1 MGSPIIC
8 NLNFS
13 QQCVKLST
21 HCDCHVCALVLFQ
34 NINVFDI
41 LVKQFQEH
49 AQSRPLQL
57 VHGTVTRYMVPLDEL
72 EKRFI
77 QEMMAAQ
84 KQDGHGSADGEAD
97 GNDNESVAQPAEKV
111 NGVQDDEENLEEM
124 DLGKEESE
132 RRGDKP
138 DTPHESEVDNDKED
152 NAKEA
157 NEDDEQQQEETNAEK
172 GPEKEDTA
180 GEKTVDSIDL
190 SRQGAEGE
198 SDEDCEIKGLKDDE
212 PEQEEETDT
221 EREDKTRS
229 EDNNDSPLKT
239 NELQSDPEDEIDNE
253 S

>member
-1 MGSPIIC
+1 MLNCPLIVTVTSAHWCCFRTSTCSTFWSSSSRSMRSP
-8 NLNFS
+8 
-13 QQCVKLST
+13 
-21 HCDCHVCALVLFQ
+21 
-34 NINVFDI
+34 
-41 LVKQFQEH
+41 
-49 AQSRPLQL
+49 RPLQL

-97 GNDNESVAQPAEKV
+97 GNDNESVAQPPEKV

-124 DLGKEESE
+124 DLGKEEPE

-190 SRQGAEGE
+190 SRQGAEGG
-198 SDEDCEIKGLKDDE
+198 KA
-212 PEQEEETDT
+212 T
-221 EREDKTRS
+221 KTV
-229 EDNNDSPLKT
+229 K
-239 NELQSDPEDEIDNE
+239 
-253 S
+253 

>member
-1 MGSPIIC
+1 M
-8 NLNFS
+8 LN
-13 QQCVKLST
+13 LST
-21 HCDCHVCALVLFQ
+21 HCEWCVCALVLFQ

-57 VHGTVTRYMVPLDEL
+57 VHGTITRYMVPLDEL

-84 KQDGHGSADGEAD
+84 KQDGDGPPAGED
-97 GNDNESVAQPAEKV
+97 GGDNSDSVAQPPEKV
-111 NGVQDDEENLEEM
+111 NGVQDDEEKLEEV
-124 DLGKEESE
+124 DPGKEESE

-138 DTPHESEVDNDKED
+138 DTPHESEVENDKED
-152 NAKEA
+152 DVKEA
-157 NEDDEQQQEETNAEK
+157 NADGEQQQEETTVEK
-172 GPEKEDTA
+172 GPEKGDTA

-190 SRQGAEGE
+190 SRQGTTGE
-198 SDEDCEIKGLKDDE
+198 SEDDCELKGLEDAE

-221 EREDKTRS
+221 EREDEARS
-229 EDNNDSPLKT
+229 EDISDSPLKT
-239 NELQSDPEDEIDNE
+239 NELQSDPEDELDNE